1 MRERVDAV
9 NERLDLVV
17 SGEKAVD
24 GDLSIDGAS
33 AKLGY
38 GKKPCKYTELYADRD
53 TLQASFTCFSSH
65 PINYIN
71 YEKYKI

>member
-1 MRERVDAV
+1 M

-38 GKKPCKYTELYADRD
+38 GKKPCKYTDLYCMLTE
-53 TLQASFTCFSSH
+53 TLHRHRSH
-65 PINYIN
+65 VSLLVQ
-71 YEKYKI
+71 